1 MRILI
6 IKQGALG
13 DVIMATTLI
22 AAIQRAH
29 PGAQF
34 TLLTTPAF
42 AGLFDGSPA
51 LDVQAFPR
59 RGVHAM
65 WAMLRYIRQQHFDRL
80 YDLQGND
87 RTGVLCALS
96 GVRER
101 VGNHARFPYT
111 HHPQTPWR
119 GQCHIF
125 DRMNEVLAAA
135 GVAPAAPHPVLPC
148 PAPARDEVTRF
159 LAGHSLREG
168 HFVVLHAGASPTRQ
182 DKCWPGFGD
191 FAVRLEGAGLRA
203 LWLGAGHDA
212 ARNRA
217 LAARAGIDAT
227 DCFSIPQLAEVAR
240 HARFAL
246 TNDSGPMHAIAA
258 AGIPVFGLF
267 GPSDWRRNHALG
279 QAAHVLACTA
289 LVPAYVGQRV
299 ADCLGA
305 LNVDAVWQ
313 RIAATGLLETE
324 EPTR

>member
-29 PGAQF
+29 PGARF

-42 AGLFDGSPA
+42 AGLFDGWPA

-59 RGVHAM
+59 RGGRAM
-65 WAMLRYIRQQHFDRL
+65 WAMLHYIRQQSFDRL

-125 DRMNEVLAAA
+125 ERMNEVLAAA

-159 LAGHSLREG
+159 LAGHGLRAG

-191 FAVRLEGAGLRA
+191 FAERLEAEGLRA

-289 LVPAYVGQRV
+289 LVPAYAGQRV

-305 LNVDAVWQ
+305 LSVDTVWQ
-313 RIAATGLLETE
+313 RIAAAGLLDPEET
-324 EPTR
+324 TR